1 MRRTAWTLFKA
12 AVSLARE
19 FRTALAACA
28 ALAGAA
34 PPEGPRDPVAAASS
48 IIGRSPG
55 GTYAAMI
62 GDTSEC
68 ELPGRVA
75 ARQGLDRGSPISA
88 RVPVVSPQPVLP
100 TTPDTGGAPRGRA
113 LLSPMS
119 RQPSFA
125 SPDSPLARCG
135 PGSGEAIRID
145 DSENQ
150 NPNRQTVAG
159 GTFDQ
164 CSAGRLSSMS
174 SGTKRRLEDVRED
187 AKAVME
193 ARLRKEYDQMYAK
206 RLRDEVGMR
215 KAAETRAD
223 AAEKAAE
230 VAIDKFNARF
240 REVRMWRIRT
250 YRAKSALNSAKEN
263 HFVRENDDTWLRT
276 TPVQTEVGGKRLAIK
291 HQLVRESICKVGG
304 FITGNNGPII
314 TCYRPRK
321 NR

>member
-1 MRRTAWTLFKA
+1 
-12 AVSLARE
+12 
-19 FRTALAACA
+19 
-28 ALAGAA
+28 
-34 PPEGPRDPVAAASS
+34 
-48 IIGRSPG
+48 
-55 GTYAAMI
+55 
-62 GDTSEC
+62 
-68 ELPGRVA
+68 
-75 ARQGLDRGSPISA
+75 
-88 RVPVVSPQPVLP
+88 
-100 TTPDTGGAPRGRA
+100 
-113 LLSPMS
+113 
-119 RQPSFA
+119 
-125 SPDSPLARCG
+125 
-135 PGSGEAIRID
+135 
-145 DSENQ
+145 
-150 NPNRQTVAG
+150 
-159 GTFDQ
+159 
-164 CSAGRLSSMS
+164 MS

-291 HQLVRESICKVGG
+291 HQLVRESGALQ
-304 FITGNNGPII
+304 
-314 TCYRPRK
+314 PRK
-321 NR
+321 PAREGLVYVIDFCICAFTRKCKNCEFKARKPKKYSF